1 MDVLIHKQ
9 DKTSDS
15 RISFPSLQC
24 LNPITNVAT
33 IAAQYSGRRVSCKI
47 KIEDLS
53 KKFNTTADQPM
64 ELVTQYRT
72 EIESAARRLI
82 DKKAF
87 EKDGSIMISSK
98 DL

>member
-1 MDVLIHKQ
+1 
-9 DKTSDS
+9 
-15 RISFPSLQC
+15 
-24 LNPITNVAT
+24 
-33 IAAQYSGRRVSCKI
+33 
-47 KIEDLS
+47 
-53 KKFNTTADQPM
+53 M